1 MPAVDVSGIETRVT
15 AKNVDFSNCDR
26 ELVQFPGTIQPHGVM
41 LVVDE
46 PDYIVRQASANCGD
60 LLGRGPEE
68 VIARSI
74 TELFGDSAARLLDR
88 LHRASLDHTPVHVVR
103 EFFAGS
109 TSSGVNIFAHRSDGS
124 LILELEQI
132 LGEPSLPS
140 GTLYSHVRA
149 TMARLQATR
158 GLQNFLDL
166 AVEQIR
172 AFTGYDRVMAYKFA
186 EDLSGHVV
194 AEAKR
199 NDLEPY
205 LGLHYPATDIPAP
218 ARRMFSLSWLRHL
231 PDVDYVPVPLSP
243 ENHPATSKPID
254 MSYAILRSVSVM
266 YSDYLKNM
274 GVKSTMV
281 MPLMKDGALWGLI
294 SAMHH
299 SGPRYVPYEARM
311 AAEILAHMLSLLTAA
326 KEDAEGADNRLRM
339 KLVTDQLVETLC
351 REPNLHKSLAASN
364 RLNLLSLIGAQG
376 AAVVSHG
383 EVSLIGATPAEAEVQ
398 GIAAWLMKA
407 NQPVFGTDRLPEIYE
422 PAASF
427 KAQAS
432 GVLATRL
439 SSREPEFLL
448 WFRPEH
454 IEIVNWA
461 GDPKKPVKVSET
473 DGEIRLMP
481 RTSFALWKES
491 VTGRCD
497 PWHKDDKDAAA
508 NLRQAIMEV
517 ILSRAE
523 EIERTNRALAEAN
536 IELDS
541 FAYVASH
548 DLKEPLRGI
557 HHMASFLKRGRD
569 GRLDPE
575 AIQQL
580 ETILKLT
587 RRMDDLIES
596 LLQYSRTGRVE
607 ILIERT
613 DLDALL
619 DEALISCEGLLS
631 DAQTEIRR
639 PKQLG
644 YASCDRVRTG
654 EVLTNLIS
662 NAIKYNDKQE
672 KWVEI
677 GVEEWPIRR
686 YYVADNGIG
695 LEADE
700 RERIFEIFRRIH
712 GPEEFGGGVGAGLTI
727 ARKIVERHGGRMWVD
742 SEPNRGSVFYFTLS
756 PEAAT

>member
-1 MPAVDVSGIETRVT
+1 
-15 AKNVDFSNCDR
+15 
-26 ELVQFPGTIQPHGVM
+26 
-41 LVVDE
+41 
-46 PDYIVRQASANCGD
+46 
-60 LLGRGPEE
+60 
-68 VIARSI
+68 
-74 TELFGDSAARLLDR
+74 
-88 LHRASLDHTPVHVVR
+88 
-103 EFFAGS
+103 
-109 TSSGVNIFAHRSDGS
+109 
-124 LILELEQI
+124 
-132 LGEPSLPS
+132 
-140 GTLYSHVRA
+140 
-149 TMARLQATR
+149 MARLQATR

-199 NDLEPY
+199 DDLEPY

-231 PDVDYVPVPLSP
+231 PDVDYVPVPLVP
-243 ENHPATSKPID
+243 ENHPGTGKPID

-299 SGPRYVPYEARM
+299 SAPRHVPYEARM
-311 AAEILAHMLSLLTAA
+311 AAEILAHMLSLLTSA

-339 KLVTDQLVETLC
+339 KLVSDQLVEALC
-351 REPNLHKSLAASN
+351 REPDLHKSLAAGN

-383 EVSLIGATPAEAEVQ
+383 EVSLLGVTPSKTEVQ

-407 NQPVFGTDRLPEIYE
+407 NQPVVATDRLPELYE

-432 GVLATRL
+432 GVLGMRL

-461 GDPKKPVKVSET
+461 GDPEKPVKVSET

-497 PWHKDDKDAAA
+497 PWHKDDKDAAT

-557 HHMASFLKRGRD
+557 HHMASFIKRGHD
-569 GRLDPE
+569 GRLDPQ
-575 AIQQL
+575 AVQQL
-580 ETILKLT
+580 ETILKLS
-587 RRMDDLIES
+587 RRMDDLIEL

-607 ILIERT
+607 ILIEKT
-613 DLDALL
+613 DLDALV

-631 DAQTEIRR
+631 GADTEIRR
-639 PKQLG
+639 PKRLG
-644 YASCDRVRTG
+644 SANCDRVRLG

-662 NAIKYNDKQE
+662 NAIKYNDKPE

-677 GVEEWPIRR
+677 GVEEGPTRR

-727 ARKIVERHGGRMWVD
+727 ARKIVERHGGRMWIELGAKPRVD
-742 SEPNRGSVFYFTLS
+742 LLLYAWSGGNNMTIGSIISVEDSDTDFLALQYALHAAGVTNPIERCETGRAAMECLLADKGAALIEKASLIMLDLNLPGIDGRRLLREFRARDPQRAVPGHRAVHVLASPRHRRLLSRRRRRLHDQAARARGLGEQGRTACRILA
-756 PEAAT
+756 PPAQCRQGLR